1 MPDDILEPIF
11 SEIKETA
18 APKQQ
23 GKPAPPPRR
32 PEPAQEPQ
40 KRKIARRSSKD
51 LGTPSIKDALQGK
64 FKEEKISAKEQHQMY
79 TQADEFEPFT
89 ADDLKEK
96 WEQFLTRLEDRPNL
110 KSTLSTV
117 PELKEDYKL
126 ILEIENTIQEN
137 LIGGIKP
144 ELVSWLRKELHNSKI
159 QLVTKITQ
167 KVKGR
172 LIYTDTEKFDE
183 MVKKNP
189 ELALL
194 KQKFKLD
201 FGN

>member
-1 MPDDILEPIF
+1 MDTKRTEPNK
-11 SEIKETA
+11 EI
-18 APKQQ
+18 
-23 GKPAPPPRR
+23 
-32 PEPAQEPQ
+32 Q

-51 LGTPSIKDALQGK
+51 FGTPSIKDALQGK
-64 FKEEKISAKEQHQMY
+64 FQGEKISSKVQHHLY
-79 TQADEFEPFT
+79 TQADENEQFT
-89 ADDLKEK
+89 IEDLKTK
-96 WEQFLTRLEDRPNL
+96 WEQFLSRLEDRPNL

-117 PELKEDYKL
+117 PEIKEDFQL
-126 ILEIENTIQEN
+126 QLEIDNRIQNDIINT
-137 LIGGIKP
+137 IKP

-159 QLVTKITQ
+159 QLVTKITK

-172 LIYTDTEKFDE
+172 LIYTDTEKFEE